1 MKIMYGLLFHHH
13 FYNSFNLF
21 KDLIYE
27 LSIIFVKFLYLP
39 FSVTMIKASVFN
51 VLRPQVY
58 QSCSEVLLS
67 CNSTLF
73 LLTKDTSIDCQTI
86 TERHQNAFKMYTT
99 QQTFDKCFYISIIFI
114 YLSLSLVRRDFA
126 CSWVTPTRVSP
137 FMYISLSPLLSLRS
151 WNRRV

>member
-39 FSVTMIKASVFN
+39 SSVTMIKASVFN

-73 LLTKDTSIDCQTI
+73 LLTKDTSIDFQTI

-99 QQTFDKCFYISIIFI
+99 QQTFNKCSYISIIFI

-126 CSWVTPTRVSP
+126 CS
-137 FMYISLSPLLSLRS
+137 
-151 WNRRV
+151 